1 MVDKNIFSFW
11 FCLCINCKQRFKVW
25 SPKVMTGRGIDQLNI
40 YIYIYSFSSRQH
52 TTSLRNKI
60 STFLQNRY
68 VSICMSYIYIII
80 PTHLRA
86 IVWHITNITC
96 IWADSR
102 VRVVVKWELARTA
115 LFETVFQHLQT
126 LNHIFNETSGRFP
139 GMFVVTEKHYMISS

>member
-11 FCLCINCKQRFKVW
+11 FCVCINCKQRIKVW

-40 YIYIYSFSSRQH
+40 YIYIVLVLDSIQPASETKYLHFYNLYVLYLHYH
-52 TTSLRNKI
+52 TNTSTCNFV
-60 STFLQNRY
+60 TY
-68 VSICMSYIYIII
+68 
-80 PTHLRA
+80 
-86 IVWHITNITC
+86 HIHITC